1 MNRLHQLGGILSSNR
16 MTTSPS
22 INHTA
27 DTFKERAT
35 SANRRRREVSS
46 KPIAGAALRQAARLA
61 TPKKV
66 SSKRPRSAVRPQ
78 SKITGTMPAH
88 TGGAYA

>member
-1 MNRLHQLGGILSSNR
+1 MNRLYQFGGILPSNR

-35 SANRRRREVSS
+35 SANRRRREPSS
-46 KPIAGAALRQAARLA
+46 KPIAGSALRQAARLT

-66 SSKRPRSAVRPQ
+66 ANKRPKSAVRPP
-78 SKITGTMPAH
+78 SKITGTMAAH
-88 TGGAYA
+88 RAGAYA